1 MDTDLLLND
10 FAIRCFRDEEIGL
23 HFGPNGISSRNN
35 HFTLGA
41 SNAGEVCKMHSSPEP
56 HSGHESHARPAE
68 GPRSHQ
74 CFQQNATPPYTKYA
88 KVFRLHR
95 SVRAYRYLEKS
106 RFVDTSNIVNLDRAA
121 WELRRY
127 CALDPAPR
135 QLSLVQGVTTPKFEL
150 AGGYLESIIDD
161 HNNPAR
167 EPLLWRNFFFG
178 RRQRRFWK
186 KPSFR
191 FRASKAPLQMH
202 PEILGRGPEVYLFAK
217 APDPGIPRVCQVD
230 MNWCFRPKAFFRTNN
245 RQCGSFGLH

>member
-10 FAIRCFRDEEIGL
+10 FAIRCFRDEGDSDYISARMAFRAGITTSLWASQQMLEKYVKCILLLNRIPGTKVMHDLRKGL
-23 HFGPNGISSRNN
+23 DLINASSKMQLHLTPNTQRFFDYIE
-35 HFTLGA
+35 A
-41 SNAGEVCKMHSSPEP
+41 SG
-56 HSGHESHARPAE
+56 
-68 GPRSHQ
+68 Q
-74 CFQQNATPPYTKYA
+74 
-88 KVFRLHR
+88 
-95 SVRAYRYLEKS
+95 YRYLEKS

-135 QLSLVQGVTTPKFEL
+135 QLNLVQGVTTPKFEL

-161 HNNPAR
+161 LNNPAR

-191 FRASKAPLQMH
+191 FRASNAPLQMH
-202 PEILGRGPEVYLFAK
+202 PEILEEVLKYIYLPKHLIQEYRAYAK
-217 APDPGIPRVCQVD
+217 SR
-230 MNWCFRPKAFFRTNN
+230 
-245 RQCGSFGLH
+245 